1 MQIMK
6 WSAIAFAVA
15 AASTQMAVAS
25 QQDNAQ
31 GFIEDSKLQL
41 DSRMFYFNRDF
52 RNGGSNVSPANK
64 AKNEKYNTNTHRTG
78 YGEELGL
85 GFKARYQSG
94 FTQGTVGVG
103 VDAFGL
109 QSIKLDS
116 GGGRHFGGAAF
127 FGEKSNGKARN
138 NASQA
143 GAAVKARISNTT
155 LKYGRQ
161 TDVDMPVFSMD
172 DSRLLQETSTGF
184 LVTSEEI
191 DGLQLNAGHF
201 TQLSDLNQVRG
212 DSSGIKNID
221 FVGGNYA
228 ITDDLNVAY
237 YYADADLANG
247 YQHNENDNFTVKSS
261 KKHYL
266 GADYHYDLAAD
277 QALDFDFNFYRTKF
291 NNRGKSND
299 RNKAWSLAAAYTIDA
314 HKFTV
319 GHQRISGD
327 TGYKYGYDGGGS
339 IYLLNDVQRNS
350 FIGEDENSWQVRY
363 DLDMG
368 KFGVE
373 GLNLMT
379 RYVRGSNVKI
389 QGDTG
394 VNPQLVGKHDGK
406 NWERDIEAG
415 YTFQQGAAKDLN
427 IRVRQATYRAS
438 HLGNVDTDEVRV
450 IVNYPLSIL

>member
-52 RNGGSNVSPANK
+52 RNDPRDNRHTSPK
-64 AKNEKYNTNTHRTG
+64 GKKNG

-201 TQLSDLNQVRG
+201 TQLSDLNQVRA
-212 DSSGIKNID
+212 DSSPLKKID

-237 YYADADLANG
+237 YYADADLDESWG
-247 YQHNENDNFTVKSS
+247 YKSS

-277 QALDFDFNFYRTKF
+277 QALDFDFNFYRTKLG
-291 NNRGKSND
+291 NLKSSEATKSNM

-327 TGYKYGYDGGGS
+327 TGYEYEYDGGGS

-350 FIGEDENSWQVRY
+350 FIGEDENSWQARY

-379 RYVRGSNVKI
+379 RYVRGSNVKTAE
-389 QGDTG
+389 G
-394 VNPQLVGKHDGK
+394 NHNGK

>member
-1 MQIMK
+1 
-6 WSAIAFAVA
+6 
-15 AASTQMAVAS
+15 
-25 QQDNAQ
+25 
-31 GFIEDSKLQL
+31 
-41 DSRMFYFNRDF
+41 
-52 RNGGSNVSPANK
+52 
-64 AKNEKYNTNTHRTG
+64 
-78 YGEELGL
+78 
-85 GFKARYQSG
+85 
-94 FTQGTVGVG
+94 
-103 VDAFGL
+103 
-109 QSIKLDS
+109 
-116 GGGRHFGGAAF
+116 
-127 FGEKSNGKARN
+127 
-138 NASQA
+138 
-143 GAAVKARISNTT
+143 
-155 LKYGRQ
+155 
-161 TDVDMPVFSMD
+161 MD

-212 DSSGIKNID
+212 DSAGLKNID

-237 YYADADLANG
+237 YYADADLDENAENTFG
-247 YQHNENDNFTVKSS
+247 YKSS

-277 QALDFDFNFYRTKF
+277 QALDFDFNFYRTKLG
-291 NNRGKSND
+291 NRHESND

-327 TGYKYGYDGGGS
+327 TGYEYGYDGGGS

-379 RYVRGSNVKI
+379 RYVRGSNVKTAE
-389 QGDTG
+389 G
-394 VNPQLVGKHDGK
+394 NHNGK

>member
-52 RNGGSNVSPANK
+52 RNGGTHVSPAN
-64 AKNEKYNTNTHRTG
+64 EKKDKRKG
-78 YGEELGL
+78 YTEELGL
-85 GFKARYQSG
+85 GFKALYQSG

-109 QSIKLDS
+109 QSFKLNS
-116 GGGRHFGGAAF
+116 GGGRHQGGAAF
-127 FGEKSNGKARN
+127 FPTKANGSPEN
-138 NASQA
+138 NRSQA
-143 GAAVKARISNTT
+143 GAAVKARISSTT
-155 LKYGRQ
+155 LKYGNQ

-172 DSRLLQETSTGF
+172 DSRLLPETTTGF
-184 LVTSEEI
+184 LITSEEI

-201 TQLSDLNQVRG
+201 TQLSDLNHSG
-212 DSSGIKNID
+212 SDSAGLKNID
-221 FVGGNYA
+221 VVGGNYA

-237 YYADADLANG
+237 YYADADFANG
-247 YQHNENDNFTVKSS
+247 YQHNEDDKFTVKSS

-291 NNRGKSND
+291 NNRGESND

-327 TGYKYGYDGGGS
+327 TGYEYGYDGGGS
-339 IYLLNDVQRNS
+339 IYLLNDVQVNS
-350 FIGEDENSWQVRY
+350 FIGEDENSWQARY

-379 RYVRGSNVKI
+379 RYVRGSNVK
-389 QGDTG
+389 
-394 VNPQLVGKHDGK
+394 VNDKDSVHNGKHNGK
-406 NWERDIEAG
+406 NWERNIEAG

-427 IRVRQATYRAS
+427 LRVRQATYRAS
-438 HLGNVDTDEVRV
+438 HLGNKDIDEVRV

>member
-52 RNGGSNVSPANK
+52 RNGGTHVSPANK
-64 AKNEKYNTNTHRTG
+64 DKGKRKG
-78 YGEELGL
+78 YTEELGL
-85 GFKARYQSG
+85 GFKALYQSG

-109 QSIKLDS
+109 QSFKLNS
-116 GGGRHFGGAAF
+116 GGGRHQGGAAF
-127 FGEKSNGKARN
+127 FPTKANGSPEN
-138 NASQA
+138 NRSQA
-143 GAAVKARISNTT
+143 GAAVKARISSTT
-155 LKYGRQ
+155 LKYGNQ
-161 TDVDMPVFSMD
+161 SDVDMPVFSMD
-172 DSRLLQETSTGF
+172 DSRLLPETTTGF
-184 LVTSEEI
+184 LITSEEI

-201 TQLSDLNQVRG
+201 TQLSSMYHTG
-212 DSSGIKNID
+212 SDSVVID
-221 FVGGNYA
+221 DEGKFKGLKSIDVVGGNYA

-237 YYADADLANG
+237 YYADADFEKAFDVRG
-247 YQHNENDNFTVKSS
+247 A

-291 NNRGKSND
+291 NNRGASND

>member
-52 RNGGSNVSPANK
+52 RNGGTHISPAN
-64 AKNEKYNTNTHRTG
+64 EKKDKRKG
-78 YGEELGL
+78 YTEELGL
-85 GFKARYQSG
+85 GFKALYQSG

-116 GGGRHFGGAAF
+116 GGGRHFDGAAF

-143 GAAVKARISNTT
+143 GAAVKARISSTT
-155 LKYGRQ
+155 LKYGNQ

-172 DSRLLQETSTGF
+172 DSRLLPETTTGF
-184 LVTSEEI
+184 LVTSEEF

-201 TQLSDLNQVRG
+201 TQLSDLNQVRA
-212 DSSGIKNID
+212 DSSPLKKID
-221 FVGGNYA
+221 VVGGNYA
-228 ITDDLNVAY
+228 INDDLNVAY
-237 YYADADLANG
+237 YYADADLDEDTFG
-247 YQHNENDNFTVKSS
+247 YKSS

-291 NNRGKSND
+291 NNRGESND

-327 TGYKYGYDGGGS
+327 TGYEYGYDGGGS
-339 IYLLNDVQRNS
+339 IYLLNDVQVNS

-379 RYVRGSNVKI
+379 RYVRGSNVKTAE
-389 QGDTG
+389 G
-394 VNPQLVGKHDGK
+394 NHNGK
-406 NWERDIEAG
+406 NWERNVEAG

-438 HLGNVDTDEVRV
+438 HLGNKDIDEVRV

>member
-116 GGGRHFGGAAF
+116 GGGRHFDGAAF

-143 GAAVKARISNTT
+143 GAAVKARISSTT
-155 LKYGRQ
+155 LKYGNQ

-172 DSRLLQETSTGF
+172 DSRLLPETTTGF
-184 LVTSEEI
+184 LITSEEI

-201 TQLSDLNQVRG
+201 TQLSDLNQVRA
-212 DSSGIKNID
+212 DSSPLKKID
-221 FVGGNYA
+221 VVGGNYA
-228 ITDDLNVAY
+228 INDDLNVAY
-237 YYADADLANG
+237 YYADADLDEDTFG
-247 YQHNENDNFTVKSS
+247 YKSS

-266 GADYHYDLAAD
+266 GADYHYDLSAG
-277 QALDFDFNFYRTKF
+277 QALDFDFNFYRTKLG
-291 NNRGKSND
+291 NRHESND

-327 TGYKYGYDGGGS
+327 TGYEYGYDGGGS
-339 IYLLNDVQRNS
+339 IYLLNDVQVNS
-350 FIGEDENSWQVRY
+350 FIGEDENSWQARY

-379 RYVRGSNVKI
+379 RYVRGSNVK
-389 QGDTG
+389 
-394 VNPQLVGKHDGK
+394 VNDKDSVHNGKHNGK
-406 NWERDIEAG
+406 NWERNIEAG

-427 IRVRQATYRAS
+427 LRVRQATYRAS
-438 HLGNVDTDEVRV
+438 HLGNKDIDEVRV

>member
-52 RNGGSNVSPANK
+52 RNGGTNISPK
-64 AKNEKYNTNTHRTG
+64 GKKNG

-201 TQLSDLNQVRG
+201 TQLSDLNQVRA
-212 DSSGIKNID
+212 DSSPLKKID

-237 YYADADLANG
+237 YYADADLDESWG
-247 YQHNENDNFTVKSS
+247 YKSS

-277 QALDFDFNFYRTKF
+277 QALDFDFNFYRTKLG
-291 NNRGKSND
+291 NRHESND

-327 TGYKYGYDGGGS
+327 TGYEYGYDGGGS

-379 RYVRGSNVKI
+379 RYVRGSNVKTAE
-389 QGDTG
+389 G
-394 VNPQLVGKHDGK
+394 NHNGK

>member
-52 RNGGSNVSPANK
+52 RNGGTNISPK
-64 AKNEKYNTNTHRTG
+64 GKKNG

-143 GAAVKARISNTT
+143 GAAVKARISSTT

-201 TQLSDLNQVRG
+201 TQLSDLNQVRA
-212 DSSGIKNID
+212 DSSPLKKID
-221 FVGGNYA
+221 VVGGNYA

-237 YYADADLANG
+237 YYADADLDEDTFG
-247 YQHNENDNFTVKSS
+247 YKSS

-277 QALDFDFNFYRTKF
+277 QALDFDFNFYRTKLG
-291 NNRGKSND
+291 NRHESND

-327 TGYKYGYDGGGS
+327 TGYEYGYDGGGS

-379 RYVRGSNVKI
+379 RYVRGSNVKTAE
-389 QGDTG
+389 G
-394 VNPQLVGKHDGK
+394 NHNGK

>member
-52 RNGGSNVSPANK
+52 RNGGTNISPK
-64 AKNEKYNTNTHRTG
+64 GKKNG

-172 DSRLLQETSTGF
+172 DSRLLPETTTGF
-184 LVTSEEI
+184 LITSEEI

-201 TQLSDLNQVRG
+201 TQLSDLNHSG
-212 DSSGIKNID
+212 SDSAGLKNID
-221 FVGGNYA
+221 VVGGNYA

-237 YYADADLANG
+237 YYADADLDEDTFG
-247 YQHNENDNFTVKSS
+247 YKSS

-277 QALDFDFNFYRTKF
+277 QALDFDFNFYRTKLG
-291 NNRGKSND
+291 NRHQSND

-327 TGYKYGYDGGGS
+327 TGYEYGYDGGGS

>member
-52 RNGGSNVSPANK
+52 RNSKHESPR
-64 AKNEKYNTNTHRTG
+64 EKTNG
-78 YGEELGL
+78 YVEELGL

-116 GGGRHFGGAAF
+116 GGGRHSETDSF
-127 FGEKSNGKARN
+127 FFPTKSNGKARN

-143 GAAVKARISNTT
+143 GAAVKARISSTT

-212 DSSGIKNID
+212 DSAGLKNID

-237 YYADADLANG
+237 YYADADLDENAGNTLG
-247 YQHNENDNFTVKSS
+247 YKSS

-277 QALDFDFNFYRTKF
+277 QALDFDFNFYRTKLG
-291 NNRGKSND
+291 NRHESND
-299 RNKAWSLAAAYTIDA
+299 RNKAWSLAAAYTLDA

-327 TGYKYGYDGGGS
+327 TGYEYGYDGGGS
-339 IYLLNDVQRNS
+339 IYLLNDVQVNS
-350 FIGEDENSWQVRY
+350 FIGEDENSWQARY

-379 RYVRGSNVKI
+379 RYVRGSNVKTAE
-389 QGDTG
+389 G
-394 VNPQLVGKHDGK
+394 NHNGK
-406 NWERDIEAG
+406 NWERNVEAG

-427 IRVRQATYRAS
+427 LRVRQATYRAS
-438 HLGNVDTDEVRV
+438 HLGNKDIDEVRV

>member
-52 RNGGSNVSPANK
+52 RNDPRGNRHTSPKGKEN
-64 AKNEKYNTNTHRTG
+64 G
-78 YGEELGL
+78 YAEELGL

-116 GGGRHFGGAAF
+116 GGGRHSYDASF
-127 FGEKSNGKARN
+127 FPDKSNKKAKN

-143 GAAVKARISNTT
+143 GAAVKARISSTT

-212 DSSGIKNID
+212 DSAGLKNID

-237 YYADADLANG
+237 YYADADLDENAGNTFG
-247 YQHNENDNFTVKSS
+247 YKSS

-277 QALDFDFNFYRTKF
+277 QALDFDFNFYRTKLG
-291 NNRGKSND
+291 NRHESND

>member
-52 RNGGSNVSPANK
+52 RNGGTNISPK
-64 AKNEKYNTNTHRTG
+64 GKKNG

-116 GGGRHFGGAAF
+116 GGGRHFDGAAF

-143 GAAVKARISNTT
+143 GAAVKARISSTT
-155 LKYGRQ
+155 LKYGNQ

-172 DSRLLQETSTGF
+172 DSRLLPETTTGF
-184 LVTSEEI
+184 LVTSEEF

-201 TQLSDLNQVRG
+201 TQLSDLNQVRA
-212 DSSGIKNID
+212 DSSPLKKID
-221 FVGGNYA
+221 VVGGNYA
-228 ITDDLNVAY
+228 INDDLNVAY
-237 YYADADLANG
+237 YYADADLDEDTFG
-247 YQHNENDNFTVKSS
+247 YKSS

-266 GADYHYDLAAD
+266 GADYHYDLSAD
-277 QALDFDFNFYRTKF
+277 QALDFDFNFYRTKLG
-291 NNRGKSND
+291 NRNESND

-327 TGYKYGYDGGGS
+327 TGYEYGYDGGGS
-339 IYLLNDVQRNS
+339 IYLLNDVQVNS
-350 FIGEDENSWQVRY
+350 FIGEDENSWQARY

-379 RYVRGSNVKI
+379 RYVRGSNVKTAE
-389 QGDTG
+389 G
-394 VNPQLVGKHDGK
+394 NHNGK
-406 NWERDIEAG
+406 NWERNVEAG

-427 IRVRQATYRAS
+427 LRVRQATYRAS
-438 HLGNVDTDEVRV
+438 HLGNKDIDEVRV